1 MKDIRCPKCSRKV
14 GEWDEKAT
22 VTLKYHCW
30 KCNKT
35 VVFDPET
42 KETTVKPA
50 QIRSTSSGAIFY

>member
-1 MKDIRCPKCSRKV
+1 MKDIYCPNCGRRV
-14 GEWDEKAT
+14 GGWDGKAT
-22 VTLKYHCW
+22 VTLKYHCQ

-42 KETTVKPA
+42 KEVIAKPA